1 MVVSYLV
8 CLDTLLEVI
17 LVFWVLIVIKIV
29 WSMILKEIDA
39 VYVKIT
45 ITIAKIVKYA
55 FQEILIVKVLKE
67 KFVWNVLQVILFWME
82 NA

>member
-1 MVVSYLV
+1 
-8 CLDTLLEVI
+8 
-17 LVFWVLIVIKIV
+17 
-29 WSMILKEIDA
+29 MILKEIDA

-67 KFVWNVLQVILFWME
+67 KFV
-82 NA
+82 